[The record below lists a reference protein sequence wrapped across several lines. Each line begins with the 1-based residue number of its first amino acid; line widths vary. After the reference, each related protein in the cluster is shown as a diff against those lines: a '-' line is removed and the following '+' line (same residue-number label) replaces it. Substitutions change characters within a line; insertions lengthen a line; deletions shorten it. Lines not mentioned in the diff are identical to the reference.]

1 MQSRR
6 VVRTVAGERTPRN
19 ERRQSPWS
27 DKFRFRVFNTRPPV
41 EDRGKSCQVN
51 HKDRPTFRGT
61 RLGGYVICHVGCARN
76 PKPIFS
82 ASQYCRNPAFSAFV
96 ARLEI
101 SHKSTV
107 KPSDPGGSGRWRGW
121 FFFCFSCW
129 AVDSTCK
136 NEMNLNFA
144 GFKYLLGSTKENIT
158 RSNIKSFVCF

>member
-6 VVRTVAGERTPRN
+6 VVRTVEGERTPRN

-61 RLGGYVICHVGCARN
+61 RPGGYVICHVGCARN

-82 ASQYCRNPAFSAFV
+82 ASQYCRKPAFSAFV
-96 ARLEI
+96 ARFRTKARLLRTAQKHKTFGPGRKWTLERLI
-101 SHKSTV
+101 FFLFFV
-107 KPSDPGGSGRWRGW
+107 LSG
-121 FFFCFSCW
+121 
-129 AVDSTCK
+129 
-136 NEMNLNFA
+136 
-144 GFKYLLGSTKENIT
+144 
-158 RSNIKSFVCF
+158 